1 MNILTLNALF
11 MECEQ
16 AVGSKTNHLD
26 NWTVIMN
33 VATKVAVSRFYTC
46 SA

>member
-16 AVGSKTNHLD
+16 AVGSKTTGQL
-26 NWTVIMN
+26 MN